1 MAGLA
6 KKIKNFGKTHREGLT
21 AFGLLAVPIG
31 WWLVIGAYPIV
42 VGLALGFM
50 DWKGI
55 NVQPTFAGFDN
66 FIRFFTDTLW
76 TSALWRTIYI
86 GLLCFICST
95 VLGGLVA
102 LLLNSVRKGQGI
114 FRAIWY
120 FPSVTVAVATSQI
133 FNILLKFDGGV
144 INNIIL
150 SCGGEPVYWQ
160 YSTGWMIFWI
170 VVYSTWL
177 GLGGSTL
184 MWLAALQSVDASV
197 IEAAK
202 LDGCNRFQTFWKISV
217 PQMMPIISFM
227 FINGFIAAMNVYE
240 TVMFI
245 SGGGPLGSTE
255 VLAYKIM
262 IAGFWDNDFGLA
274 GGASLIVMIITVA
287 FSAVV
292 FRNQIRS
299 FKSMEGMA

>member
-1 MAGLA
+1 MIEFT
-6 KKIKNFGKTHREGLT
+6 KKIKEFGKKHREGVT
-21 AFGLLAVPIG
+21 AFCLLVVPIG
-31 WWLVIGAYPIV
+31 WWLVIGAYPII
-42 VGLALGFM
+42 VGLCLGFM

-55 NVQPTFAGFDN
+55 NVNPTFAGLEN
-66 FIRFFTDTLW
+66 FIRFFTDSQW
-76 TSALWRTIYI
+76 INALWRTIYI
-86 GLLCFICST
+86 GMLCFVCST

-102 LLLNSVRKGQGI
+102 LLLNSIKRGQGI

-120 FPSVTVAVATSQI
+120 FPTVTVAVATSQI

-144 INNIIL
+144 VNNIIL
-150 SCGGEPVYWQ
+150 SSGGDPIYWQ

-184 MWLAALQSVDASV
+184 MWLAALQSVDTSIV
-197 IEAAK
+197 EAAK
-202 LDGCNRFQTFWKISV
+202 LDGCNRMQTFFKISI
-217 PQMMPIISFM
+217 PQMMPILSFM
-227 FINGFIAAMNVYE
+227 IINGFIGAMNVYE

-245 SGGGPLGSTE
+245 SNGGPLGTTE

-262 IAGFWDNDFGLA
+262 ISGFWDNDFGMA
-274 GGASLIVMIITVA
+274 GCASLIVMIITVA
-287 FSAVV
+287 FAAVV

-299 FKSMEGMA
+299 FKSMGGLQ